1 MRILID
7 NSNLF
12 AGGGIQV
19 ATSFLN
25 DLKIFNNGHLY
36 WVLQSPYSA
45 KTIDTTTF
53 PENFMFCDIPE
64 EIYTSKLR
72 RSRYVKKIEKKV
84 HPNVIFTTFGPSY
97 HKSDYLKIVGF
108 AFGQMLYT
116 DSPFYKQLSFLQ
128 KLKYKILIFL
138 KKRAFINNSD
148 ALVFETEN
156 ARVIFKEKTGYKKP
170 TFTVHNTLNAIFN
183 KKEEWQT
190 LPIQKTKMDILCLTA
205 NYPHKNLQI
214 IPKLIEEIQKKT
226 PKLNFKV
233 HVSLKKEELNF
244 DEKYDSYINYLG
256 NVSLSQLPSLYQ
268 QIDMLLMP
276 SLLET
281 FSTTYL
287 EAMAMKVPIVASDMP
302 FSRDICAEAALY
314 CSPLKANEYVEKI
327 LLLHNNI
334 SIKNELIQ
342 KGEQNLKR
350 FGTSIDRT
358 KKYIEIIELIA
369 RKNKNGNKK

>member
-25 DLKIFNNGHLY
+25 DLKTFSKEHLF
-36 WVLQSPYSA
+36 WVLQSPHSA
-45 KTIDTTTF
+45 KTIDTASF
-53 PENFMFCDIPE
+53 PKNFVFCNIPE
-64 EIYTSKLR
+64 KIYTAKLK
-72 RSRYVKKIEKKV
+72 RSNFVKKLEEEIN
-84 HPNVIFTTFGPSY
+84 PNVIFTTFGPSY
-97 HKSDYLKIVGF
+97 HKSNFPKIVGF

-116 DSPFYKQLSFLQ
+116 RSPFYNQLSFLQ
-128 KLKYKILIFL
+128 QLKYKLLIFL
-138 KKRAFINNSD
+138 KKKAFINNAD

-156 ARVIFKEKTGYKKP
+156 ARLIFKQKTGYKKK

-183 KKEEWQT
+183 KKEEWQN
-190 LPIQKTKMDILCLTA
+190 LPIEKTQLDILCLTA

-214 IPKLIEEIQKKT
+214 IPKIIDEIQNID
-226 PKLNFKV
+226 PELNFKV
-233 HVSLKKEELNF
+233 HISLKKEELNF
-244 DEKYDSYINYLG
+244 DDKYHRYINYLG
-256 NVSLSQLPSLYQ
+256 NVPLSQLPLLYQ
-268 QIDMLLMP
+268 QMDVLLMP

-314 CSPLKANEYVEKI
+314 CSPLKADEYAEKI
-327 LLLHNNI
+327 LLLHNNT
-334 SIKNELIQ
+334 SVKNELIQ

-350 FGTSIDRT
+350 FGTSMDRT
-358 KKYIEIIELIA
+358 KKYIEIIEQIA
-369 RKNKNGNKK
+369 TNNGNKK

>member
-7 NSNLF
+7 NSSLF

-25 DLKIFNNGHLY
+25 DLKTFNNEHLY
-36 WVLQSPYSA
+36 WVLQSPHSA

-53 PENFMFCDIPE
+53 PENFIFCDIPE

-72 RSRYVKKIEKKV
+72 RIRYVKKIEKKV
-84 HPNVIFTTFGPSY
+84 RPNVIFTTFGPSY
-97 HKSDYLKIVGF
+97 HKSDYSKIVGF

-116 DSPFYKQLSFLQ
+116 DSPFYKHLSFLQ

-138 KKRAFINNSD
+138 KKRAFMDNSD
-148 ALVFETEN
+148 VLVFETEN
-156 ARVIFKEKTGYKKP
+156 ARLIFKQKTSYKKD
-170 TFTVHNTLNAIFN
+170 TFTVHNTLNAIFD
-183 KKEEWQT
+183 KREEWQT
-190 LPIQKTKMDILCLTA
+190 LPIEKTQLDILCLTA
-205 NYPHKNLQI
+205 NYPHKNLKL
-214 IPKLIEEIQKKT
+214 IPKIIEEIQRIA

-233 HVSLKKEELNF
+233 HISLKKEELNF
-244 DEKYDSYINYLG
+244 NNKYDSYINYLG
-256 NVSLSQLPSLYQ
+256 NVLLNQLPSLYQ
-268 QIDMLLMP
+268 QMDVLLMP

-302 FSRDICAEAALY
+302 FSRDICAESALY
-314 CSPLKANEYVEKI
+314 CSPLKADEYAEKI
-327 LLLHNNI
+327 LLLHNNT
-334 SIKNELIQ
+334 SVKNELIQ
-342 KGEQNLKR
+342 KGKQNLKR

-358 KKYIEIIELIA
+358 KKYIEIIEQIA
-369 RKNKNGNKK
+369 INNGNKK

>member
-25 DLKIFNNGHLY
+25 DLKTFNNEHLY
-36 WVLQSPYSA
+36 WVLQSPHSA
-45 KTIDTTTF
+45 KTIDTASF
-53 PENFMFCDIPE
+53 PKNFVFYDIPE
-64 EIYTSKLR
+64 KIYTAKLKRSKF
-72 RSRYVKKIEKKV
+72 VKNLEEEIK
-84 HPNVIFTTFGPSY
+84 PNVIFTTFGPSY
-97 HKSDYLKIVGF
+97 HKSNFPKIVGF

-116 DSPFYKQLSFLQ
+116 NSPFYKQLSLLQ
-128 KLKYKILIFL
+128 QLKYKLLIFL
-138 KKRAFINNSD
+138 KKKAFINNAD

-156 ARVIFKEKTGYKKP
+156 ARLIFKQKTEYKKD
-170 TFTVHNTLNAIFN
+170 TFTVHNTLNAVFS
-183 KKEEWQT
+183 KREEWQT
-190 LPIQKTKMDILCLTA
+190 LPIEKNQLDILCLTA

-214 IPKLIEEIQKKT
+214 IPKLINEIQNID
-226 PKLNFKV
+226 PELNFKV
-233 HVSLKKEELNF
+233 HISLKKEDLNF
-244 DEKYDSYINYLG
+244 NDKYDSYINYLG
-256 NVSLSQLPSLYQ
+256 NVPLIQLPLLYQ
-268 QIDMLLMP
+268 QMDVLLMP

-314 CSPLKANEYVEKI
+314 CSPLKADEYAEKI

-334 SIKNELIQ
+334 SVKNELIQ

-350 FGTSIDRT
+350 FGTSMDRT
-358 KKYIEIIELIA
+358 KKYIEIIEQIA
-369 RKNKNGNKK
+369 KNNGNKK

>member
-25 DLKIFNNGHLY
+25 DLKTFNNEHLY
-36 WVLQSPYSA
+36 WVLQSPHSA
-45 KTIDTTTF
+45 KTIDTATF
-53 PENFMFCDIPE
+53 PKNFVFCDIPE
-64 EIYTSKLR
+64 KIYTAKLKRSKF
-72 RSRYVKKIEKKV
+72 VKKIEEEIK
-84 HPNVIFTTFGPSY
+84 PNVIFTTFGPSY
-97 HKSDYLKIVGF
+97 HKSNFPKIVGF

-116 DSPFYKQLSFLQ
+116 DSPFYCQLSFLQ
-128 KLKYKILIFL
+128 KLKYRLLIFL
-138 KKRAFINNSD
+138 KKKAFINNAD

-156 ARVIFKEKTGYKKP
+156 ARLIFKQKTEYKKD
-170 TFTVHNTLNAIFN
+170 TFTVHNTLNAVFS
-183 KKEEWQT
+183 KREEWQT
-190 LPIQKTKMDILCLTA
+190 LPIEKTQLDILCLTA

-214 IPKLIEEIQKKT
+214 IPKLIDEIQNID
-226 PKLNFKV
+226 PELNFKV
-233 HVSLKKEELNF
+233 HISLRKEELNF
-244 DEKYDSYINYLG
+244 DDKYDRYINFLG
-256 NVSLSQLPSLYQ
+256 NVPLSQLPLLYK
-268 QIDMLLMP
+268 QIDVLLMP

-314 CSPLKANEYVEKI
+314 CSPLKADEYAEKI
-327 LLLHNNI
+327 LLLHNNT
-334 SIKNELIQ
+334 SVKNELIQ
-342 KGEQNLKR
+342 KGKQNLKR

-358 KKYIEIIELIA
+358 KKYIEIIERIA
-369 RKNKNGNKK
+369 TNNGNKK